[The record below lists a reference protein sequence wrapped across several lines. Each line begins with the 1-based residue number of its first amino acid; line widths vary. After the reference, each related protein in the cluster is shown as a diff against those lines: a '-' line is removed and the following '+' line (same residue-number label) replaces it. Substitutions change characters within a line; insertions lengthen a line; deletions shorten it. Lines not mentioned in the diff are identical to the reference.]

1 MKPPFFRNNN
11 KLKILFAASEAAPFA
26 KIGGLGEVMRS
37 LPRALRDLGYDARVM
52 FPKYAGID
60 TKNLNLQPEILSIP
74 LFSSAADPHGL
85 LVSNVLKLIE
95 PDGRITAYLLENAE
109 YYEKR
114 ANIYGYNDDTARWV
128 LLSKGVLEF
137 IKQSEW
143 QPDVI
148 VANDWMTGFIPN
160 LLETEYKNDPVL
172 SKIATVFVI
181 HNLKHQGMFDQRFI
195 SEIDYDSGQG
205 PIPDFFDH
213 NLWKLSGMRR
223 GILYADII
231 STVSPTYAREILAPE
246 FGEKLEEILLSRRAR
261 LFGVLN
267 GIDYGEFNPETDPQV
282 AFHYHAKQL
291 EERINNKAILQ
302 KRAGLPEDSHKF
314 VVGFV
319 GRLDEQKGIGL
330 LMPVIDSL
338 LENLGFQLVLVG
350 TGEDN
355 FRVFF
360 QELQARHP
368 QQVSVNLS
376 FDVNLPKMIFSG
388 ADIVLIP
395 SKFEPCGLVQ
405 MEAMRYGAIPLV
417 RRVGGLAD
425 SVTNYAPEENK
436 GTGFVF
442 DKYDQN
448 AFLITLVQAFETF
461 RFKKEWQKLIKR
473 VMTQDF
479 SWRQSAKEYAKL
491 FQKALT
497 FHQEQ
502 SRTK

>member
-1 MKPPFFRNNN
+1 MFVG
-11 KLKILFAASEAAPFA
+11 AEAAPYI

-37 LPRALRDLGYDARVM
+37 LPKALRDLGYDARVM
-52 FPKYAGID
+52 FPKYASID
-60 TKNLNLQPEILSIP
+60 TKNLNLRPEILSIP
-74 LFSSAADPHGL
+74 LFSSKADPHGL
-85 LVSNVLKLIE
+85 LVSNVLKLVE
-95 PDGRITAYLLENAE
+95 PDGRIAAYLLENAE

-114 ANIYGYNDDTARWV
+114 ANVYGYNDDTARWI

-143 QPDVI
+143 KPDII
-148 VANDWMTGFIPN
+148 VANDWMTGFVPN
-160 LLETEYKNDPVL
+160 LLETEYKNDPIL
-172 SKIATVFVI
+172 SKIATVFMI

-205 PIPDFFDH
+205 PIPEFFDP
-213 NLWKLSGMRR
+213 NLWKLNGMRR
-223 GILYADII
+223 GILYADVI
-231 STVSPTYAREILAPE
+231 STVSPTYAQEILAPE
-246 FGEKLEEILLSRRAR
+246 FGEKLEEILRSRRAR

-267 GIDYGEFNPETDPQV
+267 GIDYEEFNPETDPKI
-282 AFHYHAKQL
+282 AFHFNARNFK
-291 EERINNKAILQ
+291 ERIGNKTVLQ
-302 KRAGLPEDSHKF
+302 KRVNLPEDPHKF

-330 LMPVIDSL
+330 LIPVIDAL

-368 QQVSVNLS
+368 QQVFVNLA
-376 FDVNLPKMIFSG
+376 FDPDIPKMIFSG

-425 SVTNYAPEENK
+425 SVTNYSPEENR

-448 AFLITLVQAFETF
+448 AFLITLVQASETF
-461 RFKKEWQKLIKR
+461 RFKKEWGKLIKR
-473 VMTQDF
+473 ALTQDF
-479 SWRQSAKEYAKL
+479 SWHQSAKEYAKL
-491 FQKALT
+491 FQKALA

-502 SRTK
+502 TK

>member
-1 MKPPFFRNNN
+1 MTPFT
-11 KLKILFAASEAAPFA
+11 KKTGLKILLVGAEAAPYV

-37 LPRALRDLGYDARVM
+37 LPRALRDLGHDARVM

-74 LFSSAADPHGL
+74 LFSSPADPHGL

-114 ANIYGYNDDTARWV
+114 ANVYGYKDDTARWV

-143 QPDVI
+143 KPDII

-160 LLETEYKNDPVL
+160 LLETEYKNDPIL
-172 SKIATVFVI
+172 SKIATVFII

-205 PIPDFFDH
+205 PIPDFFDP
-213 NLWKLSGMRR
+213 NLWKLNGMRR

-231 STVSPTYAREILAPE
+231 STVSPTYAQEILSPE
-246 FGEKLEEILLSRRAR
+246 FGEKLEEILRSRRSR

-267 GIDYGEFNPETDPQV
+267 GIDYEESNPETDPKI
-282 AFHYHAKQL
+282 AFHFNASGLK
-291 EERINNKAILQ
+291 ERLGNKTVLQ
-302 KRAGLPEDSHKF
+302 KKVNLPEDTRKF

-319 GRLDEQKGIGL
+319 GRLDEQKGISL

-360 QELQARHP
+360 QELQNRHP
-368 QQVSVNLS
+368 QQVSVNLM
-376 FDVNLPKMIFSG
+376 FDADIPKMIFAG

-425 SVTNYAPEENK
+425 SVVNYSPEENK
-436 GTGFVF
+436 GTGFMF

-448 AFLITLVQAFETF
+448 AFLITLVRAFETF
-461 RFKKEWQKLIKR
+461 RFKKEWDKLIKR
-473 VMTQDF
+473 AMVQDF

-502 SRTK
+502 QK

>member
-1 MKPPFFRNNN
+1 MTPPFFRNNH
-11 KLKILFAASEAAPFA
+11 KLKILFVASEAAPYV

-37 LPRALRDLGYDARVM
+37 LPHALRDLGYDARVM
-52 FPKYAGID
+52 FPKYADID
-60 TKNLNLQPEILSIP
+60 TKDLNLQPEILSIP
-74 LFSSAADPHGL
+74 LFSSAADPYGL

-95 PDGRITAYLLENAE
+95 PDGRVTAYFLENAE

-114 ANIYGYNDDTARWV
+114 ANVYGYNDDTARWV

-143 QPDVI
+143 KPDII

-160 LLETEYKNDPVL
+160 LLETEYKNDPIL

-205 PIPDFFDH
+205 SIPDFFDP
-213 NLWKLSGMRR
+213 NLWKLNGMRR
-223 GILYADII
+223 GILYADVI
-231 STVSPTYAREILAPE
+231 STVSPTYAQEILAPE
-246 FGEKLEEILLSRRAR
+246 LGEKLEEILRSRRAR

-267 GIDYGEFNPETDPQV
+267 GIDYEEFNPETDPQV
-282 AFHYHAKQL
+282 AFHYNALNIK
-291 EERINNKAILQ
+291 ERAGNKTVLQ
-302 KRAGLPEDSHKF
+302 KRVNLPEDSNKF
-314 VVGFV
+314 IVGFV

-338 LENLGFQLVLVG
+338 LENLGFELVLVG

-360 QELQARHP
+360 QELQTRHP
-368 QQVSVNLS
+368 KQVSVNLL
-376 FDVNLPKMIFSG
+376 FDANLPKMIFSG

-425 SVTNYAPEENK
+425 SVDNYSPEESK

-442 DKYDQN
+442 DKYDHN

-473 VMTQDF
+473 AMKKDF
-479 SWRQSAKEYAKL
+479 SWHQSAKEYAKL
-491 FQKALT
+491 FQKALA

-502 SRTK
+502 KQ